1 MSLSSCC
8 VSSDELLLGHENA
21 QDASSGTSLSQT
33 GERMHR
39 GGARCLRAEMSQGGA
54 MLQGREIRQEALRTC
69 SAWTARPPRRRLST
83 PRPMLGSQSQILPGQ
98 HVLPGGD

>member
-39 GGARCLRAEMSQGGA
+39 GGVVPQGRDVSGGA
-54 MLQGREIRQEALRTC
+54 MLQGCGIRQEALRTC

-83 PRPMLGSQSQILPGQ
+83 PRAMLGSQSQILPGQ

>member
-8 VSSDELLLGHENA
+8 VSSDELLLGHKNA

-39 GGARCLRAEMSQGGA
+39 GGVVP
-54 MLQGREIRQEALRTC
+54 QGRDV
-69 SAWTARPPRRRLST
+69 S
-83 PRPMLGSQSQILPGQ
+83 
-98 HVLPGGD
+98 GGRNASGA

>member
-8 VSSDELLLGHENA
+8 VSSDELLLGHKNA

-33 GERMHR
+33 GERMRR
-39 GGARCLRAEMSQGGA
+39 GAWCLRAEMSKGA
-54 MLQGREIRQEALRTC
+54 QCFRGVGSAKRPLGRVL
-69 SAWTARPPRRRLST
+69 L
-83 PRPMLGSQSQILPGQ
+83 GQ